1 MPSYAAVL
9 GHQPNIS
16 LAELSAV
23 LPDFTKKQIIENVAI
38 FETAEELSQAFLDSL
53 GGTILIARRI
63 TEAPVTLEDV
73 SQLLCNETANVR
85 KHVTF
90 SLRAHG
96 VPRGAVR
103 SLFRTCK
110 VAIRARGL
118 AARYVGNEFKPAA
131 TALLRDSEIL
141 SGKRGCEL
149 VLLMKEETFWI
160 GRTIAAQDI
169 DAYTKR
175 DMEKPVRDTT
185 VGLLPPKLAQILLNF
200 GAFLVRECHPSLPKQ
215 SSKLTP
221 RYHSGQEAQS
231 SKLTVLDPFCG
242 TGVIPMEALRRGW
255 PVLASDLSLKAV
267 NGCTK
272 NIEWLRKEEKIFK
285 KDTDALIWKQD
296 AAKPFELKELPD
308 IVVTESSLGPALT
321 DRPPMKEVAHLKS
334 ESERMQAAFLA
345 NASSSLPGI
354 PLVCIWPAWRQRDG
368 WVRLEKVWDVLGKL
382 GYQAVLPPGIPSDHP
397 RFPSLF
403 YRRPDQYVG
412 REIVLLKPRKK

>member
-1 MPSYAAVL
+1 MPSYAALL
-9 GHQPNIS
+9 GHQPMIS
-16 LAELSAV
+16 LAELAAV
-23 LPDFTKKQIIENVAI
+23 LPDFSQKQMVENTVI
-38 FETAEELSQAFLDSL
+38 FETAEELSQQFLDTL
-53 GGTILIARRI
+53 GGTILIAKRI

-73 SQLLCNETANVR
+73 PQMLCNEVANVR

-90 SLRAHG
+90 SLRALG
-96 VPRGAVR
+96 IPRGAVR

-110 VAIRARGL
+110 LALKTRGL
-118 AARYVGNEFKPAA
+118 AARYIGNEFKPAA
-131 TALLRDSEIL
+131 TALLRDSEVL

-149 VLLMKEETFWI
+149 MLLMKEEMLWI

-175 DMEKPVRDTT
+175 DMGKPVRDTT

-200 GAFLVRECHPSLPKQ
+200 GSYLIRESYPPLPAKT
-215 SSKLTP
+215 SNTKYGIRNTK
-221 RYHSGQEAQS
+221 Y
-231 SKLTVLDPFCG
+231 TVFDPFCG

-285 KDTDALIWKQD
+285 KDTDAIIWKQD
-296 AAKPFELKELPD
+296 AAKPFELKVPPD
-308 IVVTESSLGPALT
+308 VVVTESSLGPALT
-321 DRPPMKEVAHLKS
+321 DRPPIKEVSKLKT
-334 ESERMQAAFLA
+334 ESERMQAAFLT
-345 NASSSLPGI
+345 NAQATLPRV

-382 GYQAVLPPGIPSDHP
+382 GYQAMLPPGIRSDHP
-397 RFPSLF
+397 RFVSLF
-403 YRRPDQYVG
+403 YKRPDQYVG
-412 REIVLLKPRKK
+412 REIVLLKPKRK